1 MSTLSGN
8 SNSSASTYNANF
20 EPNYQTTLIIP
31 TQLTRKEAVK
41 RREEERRAHEQ
52 NLGFP
57 LKTILKEEPSKKAES
72 DYVSLFIYF
81 CVFALFYV
89 LI

>member
-1 MSTLSGN
+1 MIQTVPLYEI
-8 SNSSASTYNANF
+8 SAVCFRPNF
-20 EPNYQTTLIIP
+20 QTTPLI
-31 TQLTRKEAVK
+31 RKEAVK

>member
-1 MSTLSGN
+1 MSIPSGDSKLN
-8 SNSSASTYNANF
+8 KISSAVCFGPNF
-20 EPNYQTTLIIP
+20 QATLIKP
-31 TQLTRKEAVK
+31 TRLIRKEAVK